1 MKVNIEIDLSPQEA
15 RELMGWPD
23 VSQFQEQFQEKLMQ
37 SVNEQLKTGGSEN
50 LNAMLQPF
58 LTESNKAFNAYQKMM
73 EGVVSASTKK
83 KED

>member
-23 VSQFQEQFQEKLMQ
+23 VSQFQDQLMD
-37 SVNEQLKTGGSEN
+37 SVSEQLKAGGNEN

-58 LTESNKAFNAYQKMM
+58 MAESQRAFKWWKALSPQTPARKIKF
-73 EGVVSASTKK
+73 
-83 KED
+83 

>member
-23 VSQFQEQFQEKLMQ
+23 VSQFQDQLMD
-37 SVNEQLKTGGSEN
+37 SVSEQLKAGGNEN

-58 LTESNKAFNAYQKMM
+58 MAESQRAFGAYQKMV
-73 EGVVSASTKK
+73 EGFVASNTSKK
-83 KED
+83 D

>member
-23 VSQFQEQFQEKLMQ
+23 VSEFQSKLME
-37 SVNEQLKTGGSEN
+37 SVNQQLQDGSNEN

-58 LTESNKAFNAYQKMM
+58 FAESQKAFGAYQKMM
-73 EGVVSASTKK
+73 EGFASTSFNKK
-83 KED
+83 D